1 MNKNKKTLLI
11 AIDANEANIQN
22 RVGVNQFA
30 FEVVWGIYKLNKIE
44 KQKHN
49 FRIFLKD
56 RPLADLPTE
65 TSWWQYETFGPK
77 LFWTRT
83 GLVKRL
89 FFRKPKPDV
98 LFSPSHYG
106 PGISPIPY
114 VISIMDLGF
123 LKFKNQFTS
132 KDLYQLKSWTK
143 QSVKKSKKIIAI
155 SKFTKKDIIAN
166 YQVEKDKVIVAHPG
180 FTKTKAST
188 EILSNSAKNILD
200 IKSDYLL
207 YLGTMKPSKNIEG
220 LIKAYN
226 ILFSENKIKNTK
238 LVIAGKKGWLYQSI
252 YNLVKELDLEKHVIF
267 TGFVSDSE
275 AEKLIKNAKAFVM
288 VSFWEGF
295 GIPVLEAMSLGVPV
309 ICSNA
314 GSLPEITN
322 KTAILVDPKNH
333 KQIAQE
339 IERILNDKQLRTA
352 LIKKGKA
359 RAKVFDWQNCSKI
372 ILDTV
377 ISVANKKN

>member
-1 MNKNKKTLLI
+1 MNIKEPLLI
-11 AIDANEANIQN
+11 AIDANEANIKN

-30 FEVVWGIYKLNKIE
+30 FEIIWGIYRLTKKD
-44 KQKHN
+44 KQRQS
-49 FRIFLKD
+49 FRIFLQDK
-56 RPLADLPTE
+56 PLTDLPPE

-89 FFRKPKPDV
+89 FFRKPRPDV

-123 LKFKNQFTS
+123 LKFKNQFTA

-180 FTKTKAST
+180 FTKT
-188 EILSNSAKNILD
+188 NSKVTSHMEKKLD
-200 IKSDYLL
+200 IKSDYIL

-220 LIKAYN
+220 LIRAFN
-226 ILFSENKIKNTK
+226 ILVSEKRIKDSK

-252 YNLVKELDLEKHVIF
+252 YNLVGELGLEKEIIF
-267 TGFVSDSE
+267 TGFVPDSE
-275 AEKLIKNAKAFVM
+275 TNNLIKNAKAFVM

-295 GIPVLEAMSLGVPV
+295 GIPVLEAMNLGVPV
-309 ICSNA
+309 VCSNT
-314 GSLPEITN
+314 GSLPEIAEN
-322 KTAILVDPKNH
+322 SAILVNPKNIS
-333 KQIAQE
+333 QIAHE
-339 IERILNDKQLRTA
+339 IEKVLKNKRLRTS
-352 LIKKGKA
+352 LIKRGRA
-359 RAKVFDWQNCSKI
+359 RAKMFDWQNCSKI

-377 ISVANKKN
+377 IGVANKNNK

>member
-1 MNKNKKTLLI
+1 MDKNKKTLLI

-30 FEVVWGIYKLNKIE
+30 FEVIWGIYRLNKNE
-44 KQKHN
+44 KKKQN
-49 FRIFLKD
+49 FRILLKEEPLKD
-56 RPLADLPTE
+56 LPPE

-89 FFRKPKPDV
+89 FLGKPKLDV

-114 VISIMDLGF
+114 VISVMDLGF
-123 LKFKNQFTS
+123 LKFQKQFTK
-132 KDLYQLKSWTK
+132 KDLYQLKNWTK
-143 QSVKKSKKIIAI
+143 QSIKRAKKVIAI
-155 SKFTKKDIIAN
+155 SEFTKKDIVNN
-166 YQVEKDKVIVAHPG
+166 YQINQDKIVVAYPG
-180 FTKTKAST
+180 FTKTITTKPLSST
-188 EILSNSAKNILD
+188 TNKYN

-220 LIKAYN
+220 LIKAYS
-226 ILFSENKIKNTK
+226 ILLSENKIKNIK

-252 YNLVKELDLEKHVIF
+252 YNLVKELDLEKQVIF
-267 TGFVSDSE
+267 TGFIPDNE
-275 AEKLIKNAKAFVM
+275 AKYLIKNAKAFVM

-314 GSLPEITN
+314 GSLPEITD
-322 KTAILVDPKNH
+322 KAAILVDPKNPN
-333 KQIAQE
+333 QIAQQ
-339 IERILNDKQLRTA
+339 IEKVLKNNRLKTI
-352 LIKKGKA
+352 LIKRGKSRA
-359 RAKVFDWQNCSKI
+359 RMFDWQNCSKI

-377 ISVANKKN
+377 INVASRKN